1 MKIEDQINISKILI
15 PAINV
20 KKTKLWIFYIL
31 LHVFKQLKKIHANK
45 KHQKFSQF
53 YYILII

>member
-20 KKTKLWIFYIL
+20 KKTKLWKFYIL
-31 LHVFKQLKKIHANK
+31 LYVFKQL
-45 KHQKFSQF
+45 
-53 YYILII
+53 